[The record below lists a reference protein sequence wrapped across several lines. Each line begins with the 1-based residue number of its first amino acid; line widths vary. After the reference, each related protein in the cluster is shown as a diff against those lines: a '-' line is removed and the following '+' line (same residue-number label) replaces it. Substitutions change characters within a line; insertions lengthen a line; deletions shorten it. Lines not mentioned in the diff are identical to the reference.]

1 MSTQETDIIL
11 PDGGPDS
18 QEIIELELR
27 RKGNKNFHWL
37 IESCK
42 LCPHKIFWP
51 LLLFIDKI
59 FWKIVI

>member
-27 RKGNKNFHWL
+27 RKGNKNFH
-37 IESCK
+37 
-42 LCPHKIFWP
+42 
-51 LLLFIDKI
+51 
-59 FWKIVI
+59 